1 MKVSLLLLSTLLI
14 SVSSIYSQTTTAFR
28 VNYNQALFD
37 LPANAVE
44 SLTSDRYVFAGTN
57 LTFLPIYGTITE
69 VDNTGALV
77 WSKRYYD
84 GSLGFQINDIKKDA
98 TLNEYYLCGGSESNA
113 AVFLRVDASG
123 NLVVSKKF
131 SISEADGAYLNRVQ
145 KTSDGGYIA
154 VGYVTGYDPDGAGS
168 EIDFAPITY
177 TDANGDS
184 QTDQIASPL
193 IVKFDASGTHQWHR
207 VFRYYTA
214 ATLNPATERIYN
226 DASFNDIIETTDG
239 YIAVGQYDVNHHRS
253 ATNSDGDDAT
263 PTDALILKT
272 DLSGNITYHKQYDAV
287 SSNTSQTSKSL
298 SAINKTST
306 GTPIAAGSDNGKEW
320 IIKFAATGGWTAT
333 YSRLWTYSSSF
344 FGTPDPVDISQIYE
358 VSGSTDLVT
367 MSMYIKPLSFVFSD
381 AMHRMS
387 SNAQTN
393 VWGKYYTFSLATLL
407 PRGSQTSDGGYL
419 MASMTTGTGDYD
431 YHVIKTD
438 PTGTTPSGCAQ
449 TTFTPTASAGSTTVA
464 DPFYNSWSGTV
475 GSQSLTVTVAA
486 ITPTSSIQ
494 CSFTPCTTPATPTAA
509 VASQPDCATST
520 GSITLTGLPTTGTWT
535 VTGSPSGSAT
545 GNTSSTTISG
555 LAAGSYTFT
564 VTLSGCTS
572 AASSAV
578 TINAAPTVPTAPV
591 IGTITQPTCSVGTGS
606 VQLTGLPSTGTWTV
620 TGTPS
625 GTASGS
631 GTATVLS
638 GLNSGTYT
646 FIVNDGTC
654 SSTSSLN
661 AVINAPP
668 STPTSPV
675 VGSVTQPTCS
685 VPTGSVDLSGLPSSG
700 SWTVTASPGGS
711 TISGTGT
718 AVTFSGLSPNTYTF
732 TVTNASGCTSVASAT
747 SATINAAPSTPSAP
761 VIGTITQPSCGS
773 STGSVDLSGLPSS
786 GSWTITTSPGGATLT
801 GSGTSS
807 TFSALSPNSY
817 TFTVTDN
824 IGCVSAAS
832 LNATINAA
840 PSVPTAPV
848 VGIVT
853 DPTCSTPTGSV
864 DLSGLPSTGTWTV
877 TASPGGATTTGTG
890 VTTTFSGLA
899 AGTYSFTVVNSDG
912 CTSSAS
918 STNATITAAPSTP
931 TTPVTGTVTQ
941 PSCSDP
947 NGSIQLTGLPAS
959 GTWTATETPGG
970 ATYNGSGT
978 TTVITITSAG
988 TYTYFVT
995 NDAGCNSTASSPG
1008 VTINAAPSV
1017 PTAPIVGAVTDPNC
1031 STPTGSV
1038 DLSGLPST
1046 GTWTVTASPGGAT
1059 TTGTG
1064 TTTTFSGLAAGTYSF
1079 TVVNSDGCTS
1089 SASSTNA
1096 TINSFGSTP
1105 GTPVT
1110 GTVTQPD
1117 CTNPNG
1123 SIQLTGLPSSGNWT
1137 VTESPGGATYSG
1149 SGTTTVITITSA
1161 GTYTYT
1167 VTNDAGCN
1175 SAASSPGVTINAAP
1189 SVPTAPIVGTVTD
1202 PTCTSVSSVALSGLP
1217 STGTWTITAS
1227 PGGSTITGTGT
1238 TANFTNLS
1246 SGTYTFTVTN
1256 AAGCTSSSSSA
1267 SATINPAPSGPLVSV
1282 ASQNDVSC
1290 NGDTDGTASL
1300 NVTGGTSP
1308 YTYSWTSGAGSSA
1321 SVTGL
1326 APGTYTATVTDNAG
1340 CTSTVSVIINEPA
1353 AITPNSSGSNVDC
1366 TTGSGGSITTT
1377 ASGGTGAYS
1386 YSWSPGGQTT
1396 SSLSGL
1402 QPGNYSV
1409 TITDAN
1415 GCTATQS
1422 TSVSTSGSLVVT
1434 ATPSYS
1440 EINSGGSVAIQTTGG
1455 TTYSWT
1461 PATDLSCAD
1470 CPDPIASPI
1479 VSTEYIVTTADAN
1492 GCSGQDTVY
1501 IKVTIQCGEYFVP
1514 TAFSPNEN
1522 GPSANDHLCLFG
1534 NPACISELDFAIYNR
1549 WGEVVYQTTDI
1560 TKCWDGTYKDKPM
1573 DSGIFVYKLYVKLVD
1588 GTVIEN
1594 SGNTTLVR

>member
-1 MKVSLLLLSTLLI
+1 
-14 SVSSIYSQTTTAFR
+14 
-28 VNYNQALFD
+28 
-37 LPANAVE
+37 
-44 SLTSDRYVFAGTN
+44 
-57 LTFLPIYGTITE
+57 
-69 VDNTGALV
+69 
-77 WSKRYYD
+77 
-84 GSLGFQINDIKKDA
+84 
-98 TLNEYYLCGGSESNA
+98 
-113 AVFLRVDASG
+113 
-123 NLVVSKKF
+123 
-131 SISEADGAYLNRVQ
+131 
-145 KTSDGGYIA
+145 
-154 VGYVTGYDPDGAGS
+154 
-168 EIDFAPITY
+168 
-177 TDANGDS
+177 
-184 QTDQIASPL
+184 
-193 IVKFDASGTHQWHR
+193 
-207 VFRYYTA
+207 
-214 ATLNPATERIYN
+214 
-226 DASFNDIIETTDG
+226 
-239 YIAVGQYDVNHHRS
+239 
-253 ATNSDGDDAT
+253 
-263 PTDALILKT
+263 
-272 DLSGNITYHKQYDAV
+272 
-287 SSNTSQTSKSL
+287 
-298 SAINKTST
+298 
-306 GTPIAAGSDNGKEW
+306 
-320 IIKFAATGGWTAT
+320 
-333 YSRLWTYSSSF
+333 
-344 FGTPDPVDISQIYE
+344 
-358 VSGSTDLVT
+358 
-367 MSMYIKPLSFVFSD
+367 
-381 AMHRMS
+381 
-387 SNAQTN
+387 
-393 VWGKYYTFSLATLL
+393 
-407 PRGSQTSDGGYL
+407 
-419 MASMTTGTGDYD
+419 
-431 YHVIKTD
+431 
-438 PTGTTPSGCAQ
+438 
-449 TTFTPTASAGSTTVA
+449 
-464 DPFYNSWSGTV
+464 
-475 GSQSLTVTVAA
+475 
-486 ITPTSSIQ
+486 
-494 CSFTPCTTPATPTAA
+494 
-509 VASQPDCATST
+509 
-520 GSITLTGLPTTGTWT
+520 
-535 VTGSPSGSAT
+535 
-545 GNTSSTTISG
+545 
-555 LAAGSYTFT
+555 
-564 VTLSGCTS
+564 
-572 AASSAV
+572 
-578 TINAAPTVPTAPV
+578 
-591 IGTITQPTCSVGTGS
+591 
-606 VQLTGLPSTGTWTV
+606 
-620 TGTPS
+620 
-625 GTASGS
+625 
-631 GTATVLS
+631 
-638 GLNSGTYT
+638 
-646 FIVNDGTC
+646 
-654 SSTSSLN
+654 
-661 AVINAPP
+661 
-668 STPTSPV
+668 
-675 VGSVTQPTCS
+675 
-685 VPTGSVDLSGLPSSG
+685 
-700 SWTVTASPGGS
+700 
-711 TISGTGT
+711 
-718 AVTFSGLSPNTYTF
+718 
-732 TVTNASGCTSVASAT
+732 
-747 SATINAAPSTPSAP
+747 
-761 VIGTITQPSCGS
+761 
-773 STGSVDLSGLPSS
+773 
-786 GSWTITTSPGGATLT
+786 
-801 GSGTSS
+801 
-807 TFSALSPNSY
+807 
-817 TFTVTDN
+817 
-824 IGCVSAAS
+824 
-832 LNATINAA
+832 
-840 PSVPTAPV
+840 
-848 VGIVT
+848 
-853 DPTCSTPTGSV
+853 
-864 DLSGLPSTGTWTV
+864 
-877 TASPGGATTTGTG
+877 
-890 VTTTFSGLA
+890 
-899 AGTYSFTVVNSDG
+899 
-912 CTSSAS
+912 
-918 STNATITAAPSTP
+918 
-931 TTPVTGTVTQ
+931 VTQ